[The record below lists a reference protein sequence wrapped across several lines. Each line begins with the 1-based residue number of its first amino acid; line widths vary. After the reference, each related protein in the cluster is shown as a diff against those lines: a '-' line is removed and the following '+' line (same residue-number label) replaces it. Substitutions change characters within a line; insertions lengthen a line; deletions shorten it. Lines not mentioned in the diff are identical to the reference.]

1 MPDVTAVPFS
11 TPPWQQP
18 VVYPPYTPQY
28 SAAPYGY
35 PPPYYAPPPA
45 SAPSAAARPDPLQLL
60 LSLAPLIV
68 PQFGAAAGA
77 SKVLQYLPFVIQG
90 VQVLR
95 GQGGG
100 EQKKALAMQLLGMV
114 IQQIPDIRD
123 DPEYQQDIA
132 AFMDATVQHFNRR
145 GNMPV
150 GGLLAPPAA
159 AVQPQP

>member
-1 MPDVTAVPFS
+1 MPDPLQW
-11 TPPWQQP
+11 TPPP
-18 VVYPPYTPQY
+18 NYPYPGAYPPPPP
-28 SAAPYGY
+28 SPYGY
-35 PPPYYAPPPA
+35 PPPYYPPAAPPPA
-45 SAPSAAARPDPLQLL
+45 TSARPDPLQLL

-123 DPEYQQDIA
+123 DPEYQQAIA
-132 AFMDATVQHFNRR
+132 VFMDATVQHFNRTH
-145 GNMPV
+145 NMPV
-150 GGLLAPPAA
+150 GGLLAPP
-159 AVQPQP
+159 PQVTP